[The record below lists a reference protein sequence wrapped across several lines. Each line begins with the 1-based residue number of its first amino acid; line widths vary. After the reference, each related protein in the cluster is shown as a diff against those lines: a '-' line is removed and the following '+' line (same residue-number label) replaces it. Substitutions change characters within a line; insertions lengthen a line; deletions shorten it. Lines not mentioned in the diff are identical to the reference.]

1 MVIMENRCYFG
12 VAQHDPS
19 DADFY
24 DEEFMNL
31 LIYQSAKHFFF
42 MLEVCRLSL
51 NIKGTFEDSDVIG
64 AGVSIKE
71 KMVVFTQNGVAIA
84 AFQHEAVEI
93 QLFSPCVRNVGRIAS
108 LNVGQRGKFAFEKAE
123 SFLQNIEEYLD
134 RP

>member
-71 KMVVFTQNGVAIA
+71 KIA